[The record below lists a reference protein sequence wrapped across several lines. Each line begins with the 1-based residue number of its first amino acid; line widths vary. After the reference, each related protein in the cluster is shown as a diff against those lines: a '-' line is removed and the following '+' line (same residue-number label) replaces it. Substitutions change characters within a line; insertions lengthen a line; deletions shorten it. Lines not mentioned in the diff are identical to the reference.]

1 MLLAISM
8 RRPRW
13 ETQSK
18 NRLCGVQFIL
28 WSSAKE
34 LSLPRAQGEYFPQ
47 EREFELGNNDLP
59 LDLAHQLLCK
69 EKGRFERSTLISKKQ
84 NITLYSDL
92 IMLVQILQSSDTAG
106 HRGNP
111 LQWTSLSRIKTSEV
125 TTRNLTPP
133 LHTTRNLVLRDKM

>member
-1 MLLAISM
+1 MLLAILM

-18 NRLCGVQFIL
+18 TGCVVYNLYFGVQQKNCHCQEHRG
-28 WSSAKE
+28 ST
-34 LSLPRAQGEYFPQ
+34 FPQ

-92 IMLVQILQSSDTAG
+92 ITLVQILQSSDTAG